1 VSSNRFF
8 AITDYEAQ
16 AAEEPLNEDG
26 FGGFLDELSTH
37 GSGFE
42 ARLLDLLGRKDLRPL
57 ALSSF
62 PGFRLVLEHE
72 KLVMVNAISSRYRD
86 QRQPFVLRTLALTV
100 RWSFTPVNPAG
111 CQNTSS
117 RVERAGSTRL
127 LDPMEQN
134 ACSTH
139 GRKQSLPVW
148 RRANRTSDNLRRPLL
163 RAAKTD
169 SAPTKNSEACGRCGA
184 MSPF

>member
-62 PGFRLVLEHE
+62 PGFRLVLEHD
-72 KLVMVNAISSRYRD
+72 KLVMVKARRC
-86 QRQPFVLRTLALTV
+86 FK
-100 RWSFTPVNPAG
+100 W
-111 CQNTSS
+111 
-117 RVERAGSTRL
+117 VERPALRL
-127 LDPMEQN
+127 
-134 ACSTH
+134 
-139 GRKQSLPVW
+139 R
-148 RRANRTSDNLRRPLL
+148 
-163 RAAKTD
+163 
-169 SAPTKNSEACGRCGA
+169 
-184 MSPF
+184 